1 MAKQLTKCNVEK
13 ILITGSSGFIGS
25 NLLQL
30 YEDKGY
36 IVSNIDKAQPR
47 REEYSKNW
55 RKINIL
61 DYDSFESEILSFKP
75 NIVIH
80 LAARTDLNGKKQADY
95 DSNTIGT
102 QNLIK
107 ILNKVPSVKRVIF
120 TSSMLVCKPGYTP
133 INNTDYAPSTVYGE
147 SKVLMEKIIQES
159 KHSYEWTIVRPT
171 SIWGP
176 WFGEPYRNFFEMIIG
191 KKYFHIGKRSCIKT
205 YGYVE
210 NLMYQ
215 IDSILRAPAEQIQG
229 EVFYLGDYSS
239 TNINHWA
246 NEIASE
252 LGITV
257 KTIPYPL
264 IKLAALGGDVLKL
277 LNINF
282 PMCSFRLKNMTTNN
296 VINLTN
302 TMEIAPNLPFSR
314 IDGIKRTLNWLKN
327 YTQKLV

>member
-1 MAKQLTKCNVEK
+1 M
-13 ILITGSSGFIGS
+13 LITGGSGFIGS
-25 NLLQL
+25 NLLRFYMGEGFNVL
-30 YEDKGY
+30 
-36 IVSNIDKAQPR
+36 NIDKSPPKIN
-47 REEYSKNW
+47 EYCKNW
-55 RKINIL
+55 KQVNIL
-61 DYDSFESEILSFKP
+61 DFDVLKSEVLSFKP
-75 NIVIH
+75 DFVIH
-80 LAARTDLNGKKQADY
+80 LAARTDLNGRNINDY

-102 QNLIK
+102 NNLIK
-107 ILNKVPSVKRVIF
+107 VLNITPSVKRVIF
-120 TSSMLVCKPGYTP
+120 TSSMLVCKPGYIP
-133 INNTDYAPSTVYGE
+133 ESIIDYAPSTPYGE
-147 SKVLMEKIIQES
+147 SKVLMEKIIRMS
-159 KHSYEWTIVRPT
+159 AHSYEWTIVRPT

-176 WFGEPYRNFFEMIIG
+176 WFGEPYRNFFEMIIS
-191 KKYFHIGKRSCIKT
+191 KKYFHIGKRSCTKT

-229 EVFYLGDYSS
+229 NVFYLGDYNS

-252 LGITV
+252 LGITI

-264 IKLAALGGDVLKL
+264 IKLAALGGDGLKL

-282 PMCSFRLKNMTTNN
+282 PMSSFRLKNMTTNN

-314 IDGIKRTLNWLKN
+314 IDGIKRTLFWLKN
-327 YTQKLV
+327 SK